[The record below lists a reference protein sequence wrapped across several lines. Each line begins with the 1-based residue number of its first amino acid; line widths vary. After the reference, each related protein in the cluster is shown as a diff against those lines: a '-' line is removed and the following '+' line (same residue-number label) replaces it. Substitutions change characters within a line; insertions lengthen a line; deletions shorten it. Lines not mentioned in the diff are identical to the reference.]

1 MSQHIVTSFD
11 AELIELDTLVL
22 SMGRQVLGNLHDL
35 SLLRA
40 GRNDLVAQRLI
51 EGDRVVDD
59 KQIAIEEK
67 AVQIIAK
74 RQPVAVDLR
83 TIIATLKIATDLERV
98 GDLVKNNAKRTIAV
112 RNQAHMPT
120 LASSMSTLEER
131 VEKQLADALAA
142 LEKRDAAAAK
152 DVWAK
157 DVEVDTLQASL
168 FRELLTYMMED
179 PRNIGVCTHLLFCA
193 RNLERIGDHAT
204 NISEQV
210 HFIVTGKTIPGDR
223 PRGGN
228 FTDRGPAE

>member
-11 AELIELDTLVL
+11 ADLKELDTLVL

-35 SLLRA
+35 SLLRD
-40 GRNDLVAQRLI
+40 GRNDTVAQRLI

-59 KQIAIEEK
+59 KQVAIEEK

-98 GDLVKNNAKRTIAV
+98 GDLVKNNAKRTIAS
-112 RNQAHMPT
+112 RSQAQMPT
-120 LASSMSTLEER
+120 LASSMGTLEER

-142 LEKRDAAAAK
+142 LKDRDAAAAK
-152 DVWAK
+152 NVWAK

-223 PRGGN
+223 PRGGST
-228 FTDRGPAE
+228 TDRGATE